1 MRHPRLLLLLALAGS
16 LTASL
21 ATPPDSRAADAAAA
35 KPLEEGFTALF
46 NGKDLTGWEGN
57 TELWKVEQGMIVGDS
72 AGIRHNEFLATRKPY
87 GDFELRLEFR
97 LRNGTG
103 NTGVQ
108 FRSQRVPD
116 STVVV
121 GYQADLGEKY
131 WGCLYDEHRRN
142 KILGQAPAKLQEV
155 LHPDGWNSYV
165 IRARGDHIELFVND
179 LQTVDYQEA
188 DTKIPRTGIIALQVH
203 SGPPLRVEF
212 RNIRIRELK

>member
-1 MRHPRLLLLLALAGS
+1 MRYPRLLLLLALAGC
-16 LTASL
+16 LATSL
-21 ATPPDSRAADAAAA
+21 ATSPDSRAADTSAA
-35 KPLEEGFTALF
+35 KTPEPGFTPLF

-116 STVVV
+116 STAVI

-179 LQTVDYQEA
+179 LQTVDYREA
-188 DTKIPRTGIIALQVH
+188 DTKIPRTGIVALQVH